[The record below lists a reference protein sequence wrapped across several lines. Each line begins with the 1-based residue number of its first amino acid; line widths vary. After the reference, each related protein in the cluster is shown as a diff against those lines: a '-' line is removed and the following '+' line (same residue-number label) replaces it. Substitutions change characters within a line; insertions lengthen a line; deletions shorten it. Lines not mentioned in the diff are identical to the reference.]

1 MKTLIIPFFVVLISC
16 NLPEIPLEESKVVE
30 EINYYEVGKEI
41 SAIAQ
46 SELLKNVSSAMQ
58 EGGPV
63 YAIKYCNV
71 HATPLTDSLSK
82 QFGCNIS
89 RLSLKARNPENIP
102 LNKVEEDLLNS
113 YFRRSSEVGGLNDTI
128 IKSEGSVIYYRP
140 ILIGMEACLKCH
152 GQIDSDISK
161 ETYAT
166 LLELYPEDKAVG
178 YKMGDFRGV
187 WRLAFSAR

>member
-1 MKTLIIPFFVVLISC
+1 MKTLIIPFFVALISC

-166 LLELYPEDKAVG
+166 LLELYPEDKAFG

>member
-1 MKTLIIPFFVVLISC
+1 MKTVIIPFFVALISC

-102 LNKVEEDLLNS
+102 VSKEEEDLLNA
-113 YFRRSSEVGGLNDTI
+113 YLRHSSTGSSLNDTI
-128 IKSEGSVIYYRP
+128 LRSEKSVIYYRP

-152 GQIDSDISK
+152 GQTESDISK
-161 ETYAT
+161 ETHAAI
-166 LLELYPEDKAVG
+166 LELYPEDNAVN
-178 YKMGDFRGV
+178 YKMGEFRGLWKV
-187 WRLAFSAR
+187 LFYKK

>member
-166 LLELYPEDKAVG
+166 LLELYPEDKAFG